1 MEAVTPSKQRPPR
14 LGRFAWERGARYCEE
29 NRARL
34 LWHFWRMIILES
46 AFLCEMR
53 EWVEWEKKRERSLR
67 YELGLLK
74 SSPKVASSIRLG
86 SKVKLG
92 SRNSSS
98 SSLIRAKKTPDLF
111 LLFLLK
117 KNFVIFFSIFECR
130 RKENNNITWIPIEA
144 EPSTAATTWAATI
157 SKVRFIFVLSL
168 PCKRADKEASRQRTE
183 SVKAQTG
190 PIRTFEAVD
199 SVTGNRLLH
208 RTWADMVGSRK
219 AINNPKKLKP
229 WVTSPEPWV
238 LHDLKKTGWLSVKLN

>member
-29 NRARL
+29 KRARL

-92 SRNSSS
+92 SRSSS

-117 KNFVIFFSIFECR
+117 KNIVIFFQFLNVVE
-130 RKENNNITWIPIEA
+130 KKIT
-144 EPSTAATTWAATI
+144 
-157 SKVRFIFVLSL
+157 
-168 PCKRADKEASRQRTE
+168 
-183 SVKAQTG
+183 
-190 PIRTFEAVD
+190 
-199 SVTGNRLLH
+199 
-208 RTWADMVGSRK
+208 
-219 AINNPKKLKP
+219 
-229 WVTSPEPWV
+229 TSPESQSKQNLQRQQRLEQRRFRRSGLFSFFITMQASWQAGSE
-238 LHDLKKTGWLSVKLN
+238 LSQWKLKQVPSEHLKQLIRWQETVCCIELERTW

>member
-29 NRARL
+29 KRARL

-92 SRNSSS
+92 SCSSS

-117 KNFVIFFSIFECR
+117 KTLWFFFSIFECR

-157 SKVRFIFVLSL
+157 SKVRFIFVCHYHASELT
-168 PCKRADKEASRQRTE
+168 SRQRTE

-190 PIRTFEAVD
+190 PFRTFEAVD